1 MTRKVAAP
9 YAVIVGVLMIGQWIM
24 FIATGQV
31 PELEAEPVRISFH
44 LAAEFLTAIL
54 LVIGG
59 LGLFTRRKWSLRLY
73 LVAMGMLLYTV
84 IVSPGYFAQLGELAF
99 VGMFAVLIIL
109 TVVFIALAISRGGEF
124 RSQA

>member
-59 LGLFTRRKWSLRLY
+59 LGLFTRRRWGLSLFF
-73 LVAMGMLLYTV
+73 VAMGMLLYTI
-84 IVSPGYFAQLGELAF
+84 IVSPGYFAQLGDFGF
-99 VGMFAVLIIL
+99 VGMFAVLFVL
-109 TVVFIALAISRGGEF
+109 TVVLIALAISRGGEF